1 MINRAHKGITAA
13 VLTGILLAG
22 CSDAQDPGG
31 SVAVTPVKETPVEQ
45 TPASQDVS
53 LDLDTALVPVNDRQI
68 RTGGVSV
75 LLDGR
80 ADYVVE
86 PDALYIRFY
95 DSLPMVQVFMDAKPE
110 AGDAY
115 ELSLDVEQVAGDYA
129 ARVRAIF
136 SRDCSTSGDDFNQ
149 VEQQLGQDAGEVT
162 ISVPHSFAYPHD
174 CTKMVFQVLNAY
186 PETPLTLRF
195 DPNVATVTADQ

>member
-53 LDLDTALVPVNDRQI
+53 LDLDTALMPVNDRQV
-68 RTGGVSV
+68 RTADVSV

-80 ADYVVE
+80 ADYLVQ
-86 PDALYIRFY
+86 PDGVYIRFY
-95 DSLPMVQVFMDAKPE
+95 DSLPMVQVFTDVKPSE
-110 AGDAY
+110 GEAY
-115 ELSLDVEQVAGDYA
+115 ELQLNAEQVAGDYT
-129 ARVRAIF
+129 ARVRTIF

-149 VEQQLGQDAGEVT
+149 AERQLGVDAGNVL
-162 ISVPHSFAYPHD
+162 ISVPHVFTYSHD

-195 DPNVATVTADQ
+195 EPSVAIVTKK